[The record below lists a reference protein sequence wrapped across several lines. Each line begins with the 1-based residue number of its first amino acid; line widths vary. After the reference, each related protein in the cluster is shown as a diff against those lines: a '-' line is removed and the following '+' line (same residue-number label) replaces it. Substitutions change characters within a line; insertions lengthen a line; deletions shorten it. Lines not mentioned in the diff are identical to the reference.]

1 MKKELLKQLEDFEIF
16 VERMEKF
23 VDEIKSDEI
32 LLNLDPNFDHYDLRT
47 KDGDIF
53 CLPNTLQ
60 DYLDMWKCVAQCSR
74 DYYIET
80 DVEKRE
86 LYGMNEFFFDL
97 YWNDVKGNSAY
108 YQDEVFWVEFDDQK
122 GIVYK

>member
-23 VDEIKSDEI
+23 VEEIKSDEI
-32 LLNLDPNFDHYDLRT
+32 ILNLDSNFNHYDLRT
-47 KDGDIF
+47 KDGDCF
-53 CLPNTLQ
+53 PLPNTLQ
-60 DYLDMWKCVAQCSR
+60 DYLDMWKCVAQCAHE
-74 DYYIET
+74 YYTET
-80 DVEKRE
+80 DLDKRE
-86 LYGMNEFFFDL
+86 LGCNEFFFDL
-97 YWNDVKGNSAY
+97 YWNETKSNTAY